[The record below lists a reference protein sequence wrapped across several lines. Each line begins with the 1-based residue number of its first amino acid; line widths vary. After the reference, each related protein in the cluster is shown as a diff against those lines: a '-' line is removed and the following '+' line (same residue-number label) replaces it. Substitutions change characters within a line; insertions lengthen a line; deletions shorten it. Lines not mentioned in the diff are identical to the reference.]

1 MFGSF
6 LFLKGLFAMILKQR
20 CQKKSRRFFHIHNIQ
35 SQFKNFAVL
44 LINFTE
50 TSFRPKQTLNIY
62 CDYFSK
68 KEKKLSK
75 DGVYVPSL
83 PTSLTF
89 TVFLYDR
96 HMSTYL
102 LFSFINLFL
111 IKGKLHSDVI
121 RKYLS
126 CFQGQLKVEDI
137 MFIIRQV
144 L

>member
-20 CQKKSRRFFHIHNIQ
+20 CQKKSRQFLHIHNIQ

-68 KEKKLSK
+68 KEKKIKQRRS
-75 DGVYVPSL
+75 VPSL

-96 HMSTYL
+96 YMSTYL
-102 LFSFINLFL
+102 LFSLINLFL

-121 RKYLS
+121 RGYLS